1 VTTTTVIDHLDVR
14 WRPLAAGLSDPGRFE
29 RLSRALARG
38 PLDAAI
44 DVEAVDGAVVCVR
57 AVEVPPVRVTADVT
71 DDELLE
77 TLAATIAASVK
88 TAASDARGQE
98 AAVVRY
104 RSVAHAALDVA
115 VSLSRGD
122 HSREWAWRQLGLWPI
137 AGEPPAAG
145 GYLATALA
153 EAGGTLPGLLSAAA
167 EAGALGS
174 LAGLVGPAGLDGLV
188 RAAWSSVGCTLPD
201 WADMLGRGV
210 YAPGDA
216 DFAEAMAL
224 LARGALGRM
233 LLAGAELPPRSI
245 AAASAAALLDGE
257 PSLALGPIAR
267 VLRLVTAAALVSVG
281 RSRQRA
287 GGAGTQAGWR
297 AAGGGNHAAAGQRAA
312 GGNDAAAIQRA
323 PGGNDAAAGQRA
335 PAGTGPIW
343 PPVAQ
348 GAPTAD
354 ATLNSEDGAAV
365 PGAGASASDAAASAS
380 APVADVFV
388 PAAGPPVY
396 AERSGVATEFGGLP
410 FLLHMV
416 ERCGLP
422 ERAAAGELADAGLV
436 RVLYEV
442 GTRIL
447 GRLLGPGAAPDPE
460 DAALACLCGRAPI
473 AGWRSG
479 LYPGELPAA
488 ARQLTGG
495 ETERLIAA
503 LRAALEP
510 SELAAAPE
518 NELLAAVCR
527 RQGRVV
533 AEPGWIDVQLDLVE
547 VSTDVRRGGLDLDLG
562 YLPWLGCVVRFVYG

>member
-1 VTTTTVIDHLDVR
+1 MSTTTVIDHLAVR

-29 RLSRALARG
+29 RLSRALAGG

-44 DVEAVDGAVVCVR
+44 DTEAGDGELVCVR
-57 AVEVPPVRVTADVT
+57 AVEVPPVCVAADVP

-77 TLAATIAASVK
+77 TLAAAIAASVK
-88 TAASDARGQE
+88 TAVSDARSQ

-104 RSVAHAALDVA
+104 RSRAHAALDVA

-122 HSREWAWRQLGLWPI
+122 RSREWAWRQLALWP
-137 AGEPPAAG
+137 ATGEPSAAG
-145 GYLATALA
+145 GHLATALA
-153 EAGGTLPGLLSAAA
+153 EAAGTLPGLLSAAA

-174 LAGLVGPAGLDGLV
+174 LAGLVGPAGLDALV
-188 RAAWSSVGCTLPD
+188 RAAWSARGRTLPD
-201 WADMLGRGV
+201 WADVLGPGA
-210 YAPGDA
+210 APGDA
-216 DFAEAMAL
+216 DFAQAMAL

-233 LLAGAELPPRSI
+233 LLAGVELPPQSI

-257 PSLALGPIAR
+257 PSLAFSPAAR
-267 VLRLVTAAALVSVG
+267 VMRLVTAAALVSLG
-281 RSRQRA
+281 RSRRHA
-287 GGAGTQAGWR
+287 DGAGTQAGR
-297 AAGGGNHAAAGQRAA
+297 RAA
-312 GGNDAAAIQRA
+312 GGNDAAAPERA
-323 PGGNDAAAGQRA
+323 PGRNDTAAAQLP
-335 PAGTGPIW
+335 PAGPGPIW

-348 GAPTAD
+348 GAPAAD
-354 ATLNSEDGAAV
+354 AMLNSEAGAAV
-365 PGAGASASDAAASAS
+365 SGAGASASEADASAS
-380 APVADVFV
+380 GADAFV
-388 PAAGPPVY
+388 PGAGPPVH

-410 FLLHMV
+410 FLLHIV

-422 ERAAAGELADAGLV
+422 ERAACGELADAGLV

-447 GRLLGPGAAPDPE
+447 ERLPGTGAAPDPE

-479 LYPGELPAA
+479 LDPGELPAA
-488 ARQLTGG
+488 ACELTGG

-518 NELLAAVCR
+518 EELLTAVCR
-527 RQGRVV
+527 RQGCVV
-533 AEPGWIDVQLDLVE
+533 AEPGWIDVRLDLVE
-547 VSTDVRRGGLDLDLG
+547 VSTDVRRAGLDLDLG

>member
-1 VTTTTVIDHLDVR
+1 VTTTTVIDHLAVG

-29 RLSRALARG
+29 RLSRALACG

-44 DVEAVDGAVVCVR
+44 DIEAGDGALVCVR
-57 AVEVPPVRVTADVT
+57 AVEVPPVCVAADVT

-77 TLAATIAASVK
+77 RLAAAIAASVK
-88 TAASDARGQE
+88 TAASDARGQ

-104 RSVAHAALDVA
+104 RSRAHAALDVA
-115 VSLSRGD
+115 VSLSHGD
-122 HSREWAWRQLGLWPI
+122 HSREWAWRQLGLWP
-137 AGEPPAAG
+137 ATGEPSAAG
-145 GYLATALA
+145 GHLAAALA
-153 EAGGTLPGLLSAAA
+153 EAAGTLPGLLSAAA

-188 RAAWSSVGCTLPD
+188 RAAWSALGCTLPD
-201 WADMLGRGV
+201 WADVLGRGV
-210 YAPGDA
+210 SAPGDA
-216 DFAEAMAL
+216 DFAQAMAL

-257 PSLALGPIAR
+257 PSLALGPAAR
-267 VLRLVTAAALVSVG
+267 VLRLVTAAALVSLG
-281 RSRQRA
+281 RSPRRA
-287 GGAGTQAGWR
+287 DGAGTHAGWR
-297 AAGGGNHAAAGQRAA
+297 AAGGGD
-312 GGNDAAAIQRA
+312 DAAAIQRA
-323 PGGNDAAAGQRA
+323 PGGNDPAAGQRA
-335 PAGTGPIW
+335 PAGPGPIW

-354 ATLNSEDGAAV
+354 ATLNSGDGATV
-365 PGAGASASDAAASAS
+365 PGAGASASGAAASAGS
-380 APVADVFV
+380 VADAFV
-388 PAAGPPVY
+388 PGAGPPVY

-422 ERAAAGELADAGLV
+422 ERAAGGELADAGLV
-436 RVLYEV
+436 RVLYEI

-447 GRLLGPGAAPDPE
+447 GRILGTGAAPDPE

-479 LYPGELPAA
+479 LDPGELPAA
-488 ARQLTGG
+488 AGQLTDG

-518 NELLAAVCR
+518 EELLAAVCR

-547 VSTDVRRGGLDLDLG
+547 VSTDVRRAGLDLDLG

>member
-1 VTTTTVIDHLDVR
+1 MSTTTVIDHLAVR
-14 WRPLAAGLSDPGRFE
+14 WRPLAAGLSDPGRFD

-44 DVEAVDGAVVCVR
+44 DTEAGDGEVVCVR
-57 AVEVPPVRVTADVT
+57 AVEVPPVCVAADVT

-77 TLAATIAASVK
+77 TLAAAIAASVK
-88 TAASDARGQE
+88 TAVSDARSQ

-104 RSVAHAALDVA
+104 RSRAHAALDVA

-122 HSREWAWRQLGLWPI
+122 RSREWAWRQLALWP
-137 AGEPPAAG
+137 ATGEPSAAG
-145 GYLATALA
+145 GHLATALA
-153 EAGGTLPGLLSAAA
+153 EAADTLPGLLSAAA
-167 EAGALGS
+167 EAGALAS
-174 LAGLVGPAGLDGLV
+174 LAGLVGPGGLDGLV
-188 RAAWSSVGCTLPD
+188 RAAWSARGRTLPD
-201 WADMLGRGV
+201 WADVLGPGV
-210 YAPGDA
+210 PAPGDA
-216 DFAEAMAL
+216 DFAQAMAL

-233 LLAGAELPPRSI
+233 LLAGVELPPQSI

-257 PSLALGPIAR
+257 PSLAFSPAAR
-267 VLRLVTAAALVSVG
+267 VMRLVTAAALVSLG
-281 RSRQRA
+281 RSRRRA
-287 GGAGTQAGWR
+287 DGAGTQAGR
-297 AAGGGNHAAAGQRAA
+297 RAA
-312 GGNDAAAIQRA
+312 GGNDAAAPERA
-323 PGGNDAAAGQRA
+323 PGRNDTAAAQLP

-348 GAPTAD
+348 GAPAAD
-354 ATLNSEDGAAV
+354 ATLNSEAGAAV
-365 PGAGASASDAAASAS
+365 SGAGASASEADGSAS
-380 APVADVFV
+380 GADAFV
-388 PAAGPPVY
+388 PGAGPPVY

-410 FLLHMV
+410 FLLHIV

-422 ERAAAGELADAGLV
+422 ERAACGELADAGLV

-447 GRLLGPGAAPDPE
+447 ERLPGTGAAPDPE

-479 LYPGELPAA
+479 LDPGELPAA
-488 ARQLTGG
+488 ARELTGG

-518 NELLAAVCR
+518 EELLTAVCR

-533 AEPGWIDVQLDLVE
+533 AEPGWIDVRLDLVE
-547 VSTDVRRGGLDLDLG
+547 VSTDVRRAGLDLDLG

>member
-1 VTTTTVIDHLDVR
+1 MSTTTVIDHLAVR

-29 RLSRALARG
+29 RLGRALARG

-44 DVEAVDGAVVCVR
+44 DIEAGDGALVCVR
-57 AVEVPPVRVTADVT
+57 AVEVPPVCVAADVT

-77 TLAATIAASVK
+77 RLAAAIAASVK
-88 TAASDARGQE
+88 TAASDARGQ

-104 RSVAHAALDVA
+104 RSRAHAALDVA

-137 AGEPPAAG
+137 AGEPSAAG
-145 GYLATALA
+145 GHLATALA
-153 EAGGTLPGLLSAAA
+153 EAAGTLPGLLSAAA
-167 EAGALGS
+167 EAGALAS
-174 LAGLVGPAGLDGLV
+174 LAGLVGSAGLDGLV
-188 RAAWSSVGCTLPD
+188 RAAWSALGCTLPD
-201 WADMLGRGV
+201 WADVLGRGV
-210 YAPGDA
+210 SAPGDA
-216 DFAEAMAL
+216 DFAQAMAL

-257 PSLALGPIAR
+257 PSLALGPAAR
-267 VLRLVTAAALVSVG
+267 VLRLVTAAALVSLG
-281 RSRQRA
+281 RSRRRA
-287 GGAGTQAGWR
+287 DGAGTQA
-297 AAGGGNHAAAGQRAA
+297 AQRAA
-312 GGNDAAAIQRA
+312 RGNDAAAAQRA
-323 PGGNDAAAGQRA
+323 PDGNDAAAARLP
-335 PAGTGPIW
+335 PAGTGPIR
-343 PPVAQ
+343 PPVAR
-348 GAPTAD
+348 GAPAAE
-354 ATLNSEDGAAV
+354 ATLNSEAGAAV
-365 PGAGASASDAAASAS
+365 SGAGASASEAGADESGADA
-380 APVADVFV
+380 FV
-388 PAAGPPVY
+388 PGAGPPVY

-410 FLLHMV
+410 FLLHLV
-416 ERCGLP
+416 ERCGIP

-436 RVLYEV
+436 RVLYEI

-447 GRLLGPGAAPDPE
+447 ERLLGTAAAPDPE

-479 LYPGELPAA
+479 LDPGELSAA
-488 ARQLTGG
+488 ADQLTGG

-518 NELLAAVCR
+518 EELLAAVCR

-533 AEPGWIDVQLDLVE
+533 AEPGWIDVHLDLVE
-547 VSTDVRRGGLDLDLG
+547 VSTDVRRAGLDLDPG